1 MAYPQLFEKRGEPH
15 NARLM
20 LRSRRRLAKAGH
32 DVSDEANSLDVSEED
47 IAETIET
54 IEKYSP
60 DQPRASDGKWTSGGS
75 TNAPSADHQR
85 TAGEIVATANR
96 AVKVLKVPGE
106 NIPEARGM
114 VGQAIAHAYGGAK
127 QLARKAG
134 HVLTHSRIEDIAPT
148 GSGGI
153 EIKMLHGVQGR
164 DDQHLES
171 RLQLHPWM
179 ISQHPVSQ
187 GALKAMHIT
196 SHSIGRQTAPFRANP
211 LSVTFKNG
219 PVPGTA

>member
-1 MAYPQLFEKRGEPH
+1 MTANLGLDETH

-20 LRSRRRLAKAGH
+20 LRRRRRLAKAAH
-32 DVSDEANSLDVSEED
+32 DVADETDSLDVSEED
-47 IAETIET
+47 IADLAETIA
-54 IEKYSP
+54 KY
-60 DQPRASDGKWTSGGS
+60 DANQPRASDGKWTAEGGS

-134 HVLTHSRIEDIAPT
+134 HLLTHSRIEDIAPT

-164 DDQHLES
+164 NDQHLES

-179 ISQHPVSQ
+179 ISQHPVAQ
-187 GALKAMHIT
+187 KALQAMHIT
-196 SHSIGRQTAPFRANP
+196 SRAIGRQTAPLRANP